1 MKKSLKLIKE
11 IGYILLSFFIP
22 FIVLIILFNANKLAL
37 NGYHDNTI
45 MMIDMQSEYIAYIRD
60 LKHILTT
67 GESLIYT
74 NEKALGGDY
83 LSIFTFYL
91 SSPFNFFVI
100 FFKDEALPLFFAW
113 SSIIKMAFAS
123 VNFYLLTR
131 FTSKF
136 TYQKIIFAIGYGLVS
151 YSFIYMSNY
160 MWLDGVMILPLVA
173 LGINFLKEKKHYWLY
188 PLAIGY
194 SLMTSWYIGF
204 MICVFAVLYFLYIF
218 VSKFEKENGEFYK
231 FIIRFALFSL
241 IGGLISSTYW
251 LTAFLHLSGTKAFT
265 EIPNSYFFSFSM
277 LFSGF
282 LENNYA
288 EPGLIRQYHS
298 YISMF
303 VGMVPLVF
311 CITYFFNKEFSW
323 KERLSLL
330 ALLVF
335 YLAFSMH
342 SVTTALL
349 HGGKEPTWFP
359 GRYSF
364 IIGFIVCYIASK
376 SADEAHKLHPLYYG
390 VPLLMGIIVYIIVT
404 KTTHSERLAVYPI
417 SGPSAIMYFLTIGV
431 GLLISI
437 LYQFDFNNKLG
448 VFLKK
453 ALPHAITLLLFVQVA
468 SVYRGGDK
476 VFKENNN
483 KHQYQ
488 TYTEYLEDNRYTSS
502 FNLIK
507 KYDKETYNSPF
518 YRMESTF
525 NRPGN
530 YNQID
535 NNPMFYSYNGV
546 SNFSSSSK
554 KDVESYLGR
563 LGFHYNSFFTKYEGG
578 STYAINSLLGIKYL
592 LEDKSSSENIHPYFL
607 EYDTFNKLA
616 LEDTNN
622 IDFYYNKN
630 AINLGFASDKS
641 ASWYV
646 NEGNKAES
654 GNTYWFDHFE
664 YQNQIFK
671 EINNSINEDIY
682 KPLTVKSI
690 TTSIIFDTDEFGLR
704 TYKNVKEGNIIEI
717 SYETPTEG
725 YDFPKYFSEKTYFS
739 GASFYLDNRLMPINT
754 YWNKGIFS
762 IKESTNHKHTLRI
775 RFSQNYEEIKIR
787 PELYYEDLN
796 VLNSYL
802 TQMKNNEFTIDKINN
817 SLTKKSYQGHLAIN
831 SQANKDLIFTLPN
844 EKGIS
849 VYIDSKKVKVNT
861 RFNIF
866 TSVDISN
873 LKEGNHK
880 VTIEYQDKGLV
891 AALPLFF
898 ITITGF
904 VPLII
909 FYNKIE
915 DLLFKKRKEEQ

>member
-1 MKKSLKLIKE
+1 MKKSLTLIKE
-11 IGYILLSFFIP
+11 IGYILLSFLIP
-22 FIVLIILFNANKLAL
+22 FIVLIILFTANKLAL

-100 FFKDEALPLFFAW
+100 FFKDEAIPFFFAW
-113 SSIIKMAFAS
+113 SSIIKMALAS

-136 TYQKIIFAIGYGLVS
+136 TYQKIIFAVGYGLVS

-231 FIIRFALFSL
+231 FIIRFAIFSL
-241 IGGLISSTYW
+241 IGGFIASTYW

-265 EIPNSYFFSFSM
+265 EMPDSYFFSFSM

-311 CITYFFNKEFSW
+311 AITYFFNKEFSW

-330 ALLVF
+330 VLVLF
-335 YLAFSMH
+335 YLVFSMH

-390 VPLLMGIIVYIIVT
+390 IPLLMGIIVFIIVT
-404 KTTHSERLAVYPI
+404 RTEHSDRLARYPV

-437 LYQFDFNNKLG
+437 LYQFDFNNKFG
-448 VFLKK
+448 TILKK
-453 ALPHAITLLLFVQVA
+453 TLPHMVTLLLFVQVA

-476 VFKENNN
+476 VLKENNKEN
-483 KHQYQ
+483 QYQ
-488 TYTEYLEDNRYTSS
+488 TYAEYLQDDAYTSS
-502 FNLIK
+502 FDLIK

-518 YRMESTF
+518 YRMEATF

-554 KDVESYLGR
+554 KDVESYLSKV
-563 LGFHYNSFFTKYEGG
+563 GFHYNGFFTKYEGG
-578 STYAINSLLGIKYL
+578 STYGINSLLGIKYL
-592 LEDKSSSENIHPYFL
+592 LEDKSSYENIHPYFL
-607 EYDTFNKLA
+607 EYNTFEKLD
-616 LEDTNN
+616 LEDANN
-622 IDFYYNKN
+622 VDFYYNKN
-630 AINLGFASDKS
+630 AINLGFISDKS
-641 ASWYV
+641 ESWFV
-646 NEGNKAES
+646 NEGIKGES
-654 GNTYWFDHFE
+654 GKTYWFDHFE

-671 EINNSINEDIY
+671 DINNSINEDIY
-682 KPLTVKSI
+682 KLLNI
-690 TTSIIFDTDEFGLR
+690 TNIATTIPFEEDEFGIR
-704 TYKNVKEGNIIEI
+704 TYKNVKEGNTIEI
-717 SYETPTEG
+717 SYITPEEG
-725 YDFPKYFSEKTYFS
+725 YNNPIYFSEKNYFA
-739 GASFYLDNRLMPINT
+739 GASFVLDNHSMSINT

-762 IKESTNHKHTLRI
+762 IKDTTNHKHTLKI
-775 RFSQNYEEIKIR
+775 RFTQNYDAVSLR
-787 PELYYEDLN
+787 QELYYEDLS
-796 VLNSYL
+796 VLQKYL
-802 TQMKNNEFTIDKINN
+802 TVMKNNEFTIDKINN
-817 SLTKKSYQGHLAIN
+817 SMTKKSYQGHLMIN
-831 SQANKDLIFTLPN
+831 NKENKDLIFTLPN

-849 VYIDSKKVKVNT
+849 VYIDNKKVKVNT

-873 LKEGNHK
+873 LEEGKHK

-891 AALPLFF
+891 VALPLFF
-898 ITITGF
+898 VSITGF

-915 DLLFKKRKEEQ
+915 DLLFKKRKKEE